1 MSPRNSNNN
10 GGTLGRAAF
19 GGTSRADAARAD
31 DVQAIVGCPAI
42 IALAGCALAFN
53 APDIWP
59 QAFGQRAA

>member
-31 DVQAIVGCPAI
+31 DMRVFARVSLM
-42 IALAGCALAFN
+42 IALTIGLAIAT
-53 APDIWP
+53 APYLWP
-59 QAFGQRAA
+59 RLFAAM

>member
-31 DVQAIVGCPAI
+31 DMRVFARVSLMIVLTICLAIVT
-42 IALAGCALAFN
+42 

-59 QAFGQRAA
+59 QLFGQ